1 MLAFD
6 SAAARGCKPLLATRL
21 LPSLV
26 MLKAAWAA
34 VETGVPVLSDGT
46 QVRAVASLELMLK
59 MPVELSPSQLVWFQP
74 ESPAMTPRTQWQGHA
89 FASHSDG

>member
-46 QVRAVASLELMLK
+46 QVRAVASLELMLLK

-74 ESPAMTPRTQWQGHA
+74 ESMTPRTQWQGHA
-89 FASHSDG
+89 FASHSEG